1 MLPSS
6 LPLSVR
12 TVEWLRMNHFNWLVD
27 GAEHVYYT
35 WKAPKKGGPQL
46 TTLPAIGVGATDR
59 RSKEHDHASPW
70 PPRIKPVFAN
80 VLAGEGVWKPTGPAL
95 GGRPPVLVTTFR
107 TERAYPRIVAYVA
120 WLDHTRTALAY
131 YPGRYEPPSA
141 TLRGPAEV
149 PHGQR
154 WRLLATFNSGFIYQD
169 GLNGDALNGHANEPL
184 RQGLATLVAYKDG
197 RVNVVSWNG
206 GQAPGQALAW
216 ARQSLP
222 LIINHGRLS
231 PKLNDST
238 PGATHSATRYASGAP
253 VSASTATGTSSTPRP
268 TTRPSQPWPGS
279 CSGPAQCA
287 RWSSTSTP
295 SGRP

>member
-95 GGRPPVLVTTFR
+95 GGRPR
-107 TERAYPRIVAYVA
+107 
-120 WLDHTRTALAY
+120 
-131 YPGRYEPPSA
+131 
-141 TLRGPAEV
+141 
-149 PHGQR
+149 
-154 WRLLATFNSGFIYQD
+154 
-169 GLNGDALNGHANEPL
+169 
-184 RQGLATLVAYKDG
+184 
-197 RVNVVSWNG
+197 SW
-206 GQAPGQALAW
+206 
-216 ARQSLP
+216 
-222 LIINHGRLS
+222 
-231 PKLNDST
+231 
-238 PGATHSATRYASGAP
+238 
-253 VSASTATGTSSTPRP
+253 
-268 TTRPSQPWPGS
+268 
-279 CSGPAQCA
+279 
-287 RWSSTSTP
+287 
-295 SGRP
+295 